1 MLKHINFKNIFKPVL
16 VLAIFLSFFLGKAYA
31 EPSYGGHLRV
41 GIPKFPTSLD
51 AHLGRS
57 GWDAYY
63 WRQITD
69 HLVDADRGLKP
80 RAESSLAES
89 WEFSENPDAL
99 TLTLRK
105 GVTFH
110 DGTNFDADAVK
121 FNIDR
126 ILDAKT
132 AATPRAAFTIITSVD
147 VLSSHKVR
155 FNLSRPWGS
164 GLAMLADRWGT
175 MNSPAA
181 ILKLGEDYG
190 WNAVSTGPFKIKEVV
205 SGSHI
210 HFVQNEN
217 YWGKYKDGNRLPY
230 LDEVTV
236 RVVKDPSV
244 LTASLRSGEIDL
256 AYAPHKDAK
265 AFKEDSNFNHFS
277 MEAGKMQLIVIFNL
291 AKAPVDNIYLRKAIT
306 HSIDPNFINKALYF
320 GENTVADSG
329 MWPTG
334 AWAHDPNVA
343 RPHYDPKK
351 VKEFLKQG
359 GKPNGFEFSVVSFGS
374 MKPALEI
381 IQAQLAQNGI
391 KMNIDILS
399 GSAINAAMYKE
410 GKYAMA
416 ATSWSRYPE
425 PDWIGSLMYKSDGYY
440 NAGKLP
446 NPELDALLEKG
457 ASLTDVEERKK
468 VYKEVNSYV
477 LDQSWVV
484 PIIYQ
489 TFTAVAPKKVKGLET
504 LTMHDGKMN
513 FRLIS
518 MD

>member
-1 MLKHINFKNIFKPVL
+1 
-16 VLAIFLSFFLGKAYA
+16 
-31 EPSYGGHLRV
+31 
-41 GIPKFPTSLD
+41 
-51 AHLGRS
+51 
-57 GWDAYY
+57 
-63 WRQITD
+63 
-69 HLVDADRGLKP
+69 
-80 RAESSLAES
+80 
-89 WEFSENPDAL
+89 
-99 TLTLRK
+99 
-105 GVTFH
+105 
-110 DGTNFDADAVK
+110 
-121 FNIDR
+121 
-126 ILDAKT
+126 
-132 AATPRAAFTIITSVD
+132 
-147 VLSSHKVR
+147 
-155 FNLSRPWGS
+155 
-164 GLAMLADRWGT
+164 
-175 MNSPAA
+175 
-181 ILKLGEDYG
+181 
-190 WNAVSTGPFKIKEVV
+190 
-205 SGSHI
+205 
-210 HFVQNEN
+210 
-217 YWGKYKDGNRLPY
+217 
-230 LDEVTV
+230 
-236 RVVKDPSV
+236 VVKDPSV

-256 AYAPHKDAK
+256 AYSPHKDAK

-306 HSIDPNFINKALYF
+306 HSIDPHFINKALYF

-399 GSAINAAMYKE
+399 GAAINAAMYKE

-446 NPELDALLEKG
+446 NPELDALLERG